1 MTVDRR
7 EYAGGSVST
16 TTTATLASTNAGSVT
31 VGLNANTGWPFGSN
45 KFFVVFEPGTA
56 NEEKV
61 LVSRTSSGDSSVT
74 IASDSDRGLDG
85 TNAVTHA
92 AGATVY
98 PVFTATDAD
107 EANELA
113 SMWEAKGD
121 LVSHGVSAFARLAV
135 GSDDYVL
142 TASSGASS
150 GLAWGLV
157 GTDSIAAD
165 AVTAAK
171 IAAGAVDTAELA
183 SGAVTEAKLVAA
195 LVEKLVPAGTIVAT
209 VKSSADA
216 GWLLLNGLPVA
227 DASSNYPA
235 LWSAAPASWKSGT
248 SLLLPNMANQ
258 MLEGA
263 GTTALGA
270 SGGSNTATLSAT
282 NLPKH
287 VHTIN
292 HGHGNTF
299 TADQA
304 QHRHTVDPE
313 SISVTSGGP
322 SDDVVERVGS
332 YTTPTG
338 SGQVH
343 RIPDQ
348 YLEPVTAGL
357 QVNSSDFSHTHSV
370 TVDIASFNSG
380 YTDPAITIAGGVSDF
395 SGNSGDGGAALTGA
409 AFNVTN
415 AHLAVNFQIKAH

>member
-7 EYAGGSVST
+7 EYAGGAVST

-61 LVSRTSSGDSSVT
+61 LVSRASSGDSSITV
-74 IASDSDRGLDG
+74 ASDSDRGLDG
-85 TNAVTHA
+85 TTAVTHA
-92 AGATVY
+92 SGATVY

-121 LVSHGVSAFARLAV
+121 LVSHGVSTFARLAV

-157 GTDSIAAD
+157 DTDSIAAD

-195 LVEKLVPAGTIVAT
+195 LVEKLVPAGTIAAT
-209 VKSSADA
+209 ISSSADD
-216 GWLLLNGLPVA
+216 GWALMGTTIT
-227 DASSNYPA
+227 DAETSTPA
-235 LWSAAPASWKSGT
+235 LWAVAPASWKSGT
-248 SLLLPNMANQ
+248 SLVLPTMANK

-263 GTTALGA
+263 GTTTLGA
-270 SGGSNTATLSAT
+270 SGGSNTASLSAT

-287 VHTIN
+287 THTID
-292 HGHGNTF
+292 HGHGHAIE
-299 TADQA
+299 ADQA
-304 QHRHTVDPE
+304 QHRHTVDPP
-313 SISVTSGGP
+313 STTVTSGGS

-332 YTTPTG
+332 YTTPAG
-338 SGQVH
+338 AGEVH

-348 YLEPVTAGL
+348 YLDPVSAGI
-357 QVNSSDFSHTHSV
+357 QVNSSNFSHTHSV
-370 TVDIASFNSG
+370 TVNIASFDSG
-380 YTDPAITIAGGVSDF
+380 YIDPAITMSGGVTDMT
-395 SGNSGDGGAALTGA
+395 GNSGDGGAALTGA
-409 AFNVTN
+409 SFTVTN